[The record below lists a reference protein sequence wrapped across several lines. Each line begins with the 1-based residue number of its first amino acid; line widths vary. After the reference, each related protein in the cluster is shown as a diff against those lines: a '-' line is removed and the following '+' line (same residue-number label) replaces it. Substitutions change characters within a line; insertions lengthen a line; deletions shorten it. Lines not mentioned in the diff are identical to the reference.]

1 MLVKGH
7 TGDVNMAILTP
18 NLLGFA
24 FVKQNEK
31 SPQGGEKNV
40 RRRLPAKHNL
50 QLALVTYVPGSEM
63 RVGNGASSIAVRQ
76 VRACTHELQN
86 CNMENCR
93 TATTAYCKLEL
104 FNSSLSLFRKLTAH
118 DHHEKRHRRVLDDR
132 DPC

>member
-1 MLVKGH
+1 
-7 TGDVNMAILTP
+7 MAILTP

-31 SPQGGEKNV
+31 SPQGGEKFGFCV
-40 RRRLPAKHNL
+40 TGKTHNL